1 MFKMGTKSRIME
13 TTFKLVLKKGFTDV
27 SLNEIIKASNI
38 TTGGFYHHFNSKD
51 ALLLEVIENTYSTTS
66 IQP

>member
-27 SLNEIIKASNI
+27 SLNEIIKS
-38 TTGGFYHHFNSKD
+38 FKYYHWWFLSS
-51 ALLLEVIENTYSTTS
+51 L
-66 IQP
+66 